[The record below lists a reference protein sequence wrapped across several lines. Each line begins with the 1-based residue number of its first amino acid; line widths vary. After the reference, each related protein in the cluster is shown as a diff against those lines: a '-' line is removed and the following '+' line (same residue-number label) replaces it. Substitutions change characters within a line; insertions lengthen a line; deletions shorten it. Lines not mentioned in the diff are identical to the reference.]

1 MGKVTLLFAGK
12 SYDTDVQSVRENQI
26 VIFDGPYNMRQ
37 RMVVAGIEHTQSGYN
52 YRLIDPETAEE
63 HSADLIRPLRDKFGI
78 GHYYDDEHPEF
89 MDAAEVAALR
99 TRADALKAE
108 QEAARRA
115 AAEDAERLRIIGA
128 ERLRQ
133 IVPDDAMAVII
144 GEQHESECN
153 PYTDYFGSRI
163 VRTVILGFSTHT
175 RDLFPEMRKAAAR
188 FEGTAH
194 LTERNAEYEHR
205 EKYSMGHGYYLGTH
219 RYSGWQVSKESCR
232 DKEGIIKRFA
242 VVAGN
247 PDNVCIENPAPV
259 QTAAP
264 ETVADAR
271 VEIVEYSA
279 KSIAVFGDT
288 KPLRDTLRDL
298 NGLFRAYLTHDG
310 TRCAGWISPNAENKR
325 CAAHW
330 PPISNNIQSGAGI
343 RPPHNTRNHER
354 TDNSYRRAPAG
365 DQRQR
370 KIHRL
375 FRFQRPCTHFQHPD
389 LFRQV
394 VAGESP
400 SFQPLVTKQ
409 RRTAMAELGQRAC
422 HVRRFDPLI
431 LNDFIMKSYE
441 EIIQRTAD
449 FDYMMRTRLPEKY
462 MPEVFGVTAG
472 EDPDLRQLLHNA
484 SRNGIGITYLL
495 FKIPYDRHKQLIKY
509 LSK

>member
-1 MGKVTLLFAGK
+1 
-12 SYDTDVQSVRENQI
+12 
-26 VIFDGPYNMRQ
+26 
-37 RMVVAGIEHTQSGYN
+37 
-52 YRLIDPETAEE
+52 
-63 HSADLIRPLRDKFGI
+63 
-78 GHYYDDEHPEF
+78 

-115 AAEDAERLRIIGA
+115 AAEDAERLRTIGA

-133 IVPDDAMAVII
+133 IVPDDAVAVII
-144 GEQHESECN
+144 GEQHESECD

-194 LTERNAEYEHR
+194 LAERNAEYEHR

-310 TRCAGWISPNAENKR
+310 TRCAGWIFSKR
-325 CAAHW
+325 REQEVRSALAA
-330 PPISNNIQSGAGI
+330 
-343 RPPHNTRNHER
+343 
-354 TDNSYRRAPAG
+354 
-365 DQRQR
+365 
-370 KIHRL
+370 
-375 FRFQRPCTHFQHPD
+375 
-389 LFRQV
+389 
-394 VAGESP
+394 
-400 SFQPLVTKQ
+400 
-409 RRTAMAELGQRAC
+409 
-422 HVRRFDPLI
+422 
-431 LNDFIMKSYE
+431 
-441 EIIQRTAD
+441 
-449 FDYMMRTRLPEKY
+449 
-462 MPEVFGVTAG
+462 
-472 EDPDLRQLLHNA
+472 
-484 SRNGIGITYLL
+484 YL
-495 FKIPYDRHKQLIKY
+495 K
-509 LSK
+509 

>member
-37 RMVVAGIEHTQSGYN
+37 RVVVAGIAHTQSGYN

-63 HSADLIRPLRDKFGI
+63 HTADLIRPLRDKFGI

-133 IVPDDAMAVII
+133 IVPDDAVAVIF
-144 GEQHESECN
+144 GEQHESECD

-194 LTERNAEYEHR
+194 LAERNAEYEHR

-247 PDNVCIENPAPV
+247 SDNVCIKNPAPV

-310 TRCAGWISPNAENKR
+310 TRCAGWIFSKR
-325 CAAHW
+325 REQEVRSALAA
-330 PPISNNIQSGAGI
+330 
-343 RPPHNTRNHER
+343 
-354 TDNSYRRAPAG
+354 
-365 DQRQR
+365 
-370 KIHRL
+370 
-375 FRFQRPCTHFQHPD
+375 
-389 LFRQV
+389 
-394 VAGESP
+394 
-400 SFQPLVTKQ
+400 
-409 RRTAMAELGQRAC
+409 
-422 HVRRFDPLI
+422 
-431 LNDFIMKSYE
+431 
-441 EIIQRTAD
+441 
-449 FDYMMRTRLPEKY
+449 
-462 MPEVFGVTAG
+462 
-472 EDPDLRQLLHNA
+472 
-484 SRNGIGITYLL
+484 YL
-495 FKIPYDRHKQLIKY
+495 K
-509 LSK
+509 

>member
-12 SYDTDVQSVRENQI
+12 SYDTDVQNVRENQI
-26 VIFDGPYNMRQ
+26 VIFAGPYNMRQ
-37 RMVVAGIEHTQSGYN
+37 RMVVAGIAHTQSGYN

-115 AAEDAERLRIIGA
+115 AAEDAERLRTIGA

-133 IVPDDAMAVII
+133 IVPDDAVAVII
-144 GEQHESECN
+144 GEQHESECD

-194 LTERNAEYEHR
+194 LAERNGEYEHR

-242 VVAGN
+242 VVAGKS
-247 PDNVCIENPAPV
+247 DNVCIENPAPV

-288 KPLRDTLRDL
+288 KPRRSERAFSRLPYARRHPVRRVDFLQTPRTRGAQRIGRLSQITFNPGRASARPTTPESMNEQITAIAAL
-298 NGLFRAYLTHDG
+298 LLEINGKEKYTAFFDF
-310 TRCAGWISPNAENKR
+310 
-325 CAAHW
+325 
-330 PPISNNIQSGAGI
+330 SG
-343 RPPHNTRNHER
+343 
-354 TDNSYRRAPAG
+354 
-365 DQRQR
+365 
-370 KIHRL
+370 
-375 FRFQRPCTHFQHPD
+375 
-389 LFRQV
+389 
-394 VAGESP
+394 
-400 SFQPLVTKQ
+400 
-409 RRTAMAELGQRAC
+409 
-422 HVRRFDPLI
+422 HVRTFSIRIYSGKWSQGKAPLFNLSLQNKDGQQWRNWDNAHAMSGDSI
-431 LNDFIMKSYE
+431 LSFL
-441 EIIQRTAD
+441 T
-449 FDYMMRTRLPEKY
+449 T
-462 MPEVFGVTAG
+462 
-472 EDPDLRQLLHNA
+472 LL
-484 SRNGIGITYLL
+484 
-495 FKIPYDRHKQLIKY
+495 
-509 LSK
+509 

>member
-26 VIFDGPYNMRQ
+26 VIFDGPYSKYC

-52 YRLIDPETAEE
+52 YRLIDLETAEE

-115 AAEDAERLRIIGA
+115 AAEGAERLRTIGA

-133 IVPDDAMAVII
+133 TVPDDAVAVII
-144 GEQHESECN
+144 GEQHESECD

-194 LTERNAEYEHR
+194 LAERNAEYEHR

-232 DKEGIIKRFA
+232 DKEGVIKRFA

-247 PDNVCIENPAPV
+247 PENVCIENPASV

-271 VEIVEYSA
+271 VEIVEYSE

-310 TRCAGWISPNAENKR
+310 TRCAGWIFSKR
-325 CAAHW
+325 REQEVRSALAA
-330 PPISNNIQSGAGI
+330 
-343 RPPHNTRNHER
+343 
-354 TDNSYRRAPAG
+354 
-365 DQRQR
+365 
-370 KIHRL
+370 
-375 FRFQRPCTHFQHPD
+375 
-389 LFRQV
+389 
-394 VAGESP
+394 
-400 SFQPLVTKQ
+400 
-409 RRTAMAELGQRAC
+409 
-422 HVRRFDPLI
+422 
-431 LNDFIMKSYE
+431 
-441 EIIQRTAD
+441 
-449 FDYMMRTRLPEKY
+449 
-462 MPEVFGVTAG
+462 
-472 EDPDLRQLLHNA
+472 
-484 SRNGIGITYLL
+484 YL
-495 FKIPYDRHKQLIKY
+495 K
-509 LSK
+509 

>member
-12 SYDTDVQSVRENQI
+12 SYDTDVQNVRENQI

-37 RMVVAGIEHTQSGYN
+37 RMVVAGIAHTQSGYN

-115 AAEDAERLRIIGA
+115 AAEDAERLRTIGA

-133 IVPDDAMAVII
+133 IVPDDAVAVII
-144 GEQHESECN
+144 GEQHESECD

-194 LTERNAEYEHR
+194 LAERNAEYEHR

-242 VVAGN
+242 VVAGKS
-247 PDNVCIENPAPV
+247 DNVCIENPAPV

-288 KPLRDTLRDL
+288 SMNEQITAIAALLL
-298 NGLFRAYLTHDG
+298 EINGKEKYTAFFDF
-310 TRCAGWISPNAENKR
+310 
-325 CAAHW
+325 
-330 PPISNNIQSGAGI
+330 SG
-343 RPPHNTRNHER
+343 
-354 TDNSYRRAPAG
+354 
-365 DQRQR
+365 
-370 KIHRL
+370 
-375 FRFQRPCTHFQHPD
+375 
-389 LFRQV
+389 
-394 VAGESP
+394 
-400 SFQPLVTKQ
+400 
-409 RRTAMAELGQRAC
+409 
-422 HVRRFDPLI
+422 HVRTFSIRIYSGKWSQGKDPLFNLSLQNKDGQQWRNWDNAHAMSGDSI
-431 LNDFIMKSYE
+431 LSFL
-441 EIIQRTAD
+441 T
-449 FDYMMRTRLPEKY
+449 T
-462 MPEVFGVTAG
+462 
-472 EDPDLRQLLHNA
+472 LL
-484 SRNGIGITYLL
+484 
-495 FKIPYDRHKQLIKY
+495 
-509 LSK
+509 

>member
-1 MGKVTLLFAGK
+1 
-12 SYDTDVQSVRENQI
+12 
-26 VIFDGPYNMRQ
+26 MRQ

-63 HSADLIRPLRDKFGI
+63 HTADLIRPLRDKFGI

-89 MDAAEVAALR
+89 IDAAEVAALR
-99 TRADALKAE
+99 TRADAFKAE

-115 AAEDAERLRIIGA
+115 AAEDAERLRTIGA

-133 IVPDDAMAVII
+133 IVPDNAVAVII
-144 GEQHESECN
+144 GEQHESECD

-194 LTERNAEYEHR
+194 LAERNAEYEHR

-310 TRCAGWISPNAENKR
+310 TRCAGWIFSKR
-325 CAAHW
+325 REQEVRSALAA
-330 PPISNNIQSGAGI
+330 
-343 RPPHNTRNHER
+343 
-354 TDNSYRRAPAG
+354 
-365 DQRQR
+365 
-370 KIHRL
+370 
-375 FRFQRPCTHFQHPD
+375 
-389 LFRQV
+389 
-394 VAGESP
+394 
-400 SFQPLVTKQ
+400 
-409 RRTAMAELGQRAC
+409 
-422 HVRRFDPLI
+422 
-431 LNDFIMKSYE
+431 
-441 EIIQRTAD
+441 
-449 FDYMMRTRLPEKY
+449 
-462 MPEVFGVTAG
+462 
-472 EDPDLRQLLHNA
+472 
-484 SRNGIGITYLL
+484 YL
-495 FKIPYDRHKQLIKY
+495 K
-509 LSK
+509 

>member
-12 SYDTDVQSVRENQI
+12 SYDTDVQNVRENQI

-63 HSADLIRPLRDKFGI
+63 HTADLIRPLRDKFGI
-78 GHYYDDEHPEF
+78 GHYY
-89 MDAAEVAALR
+89 
-99 TRADALKAE
+99 E

-115 AAEDAERLRIIGA
+115 AAEDAERLRTIGA

-133 IVPDDAMAVII
+133 IVPDNAVAVII
-144 GEQHESECN
+144 GEQHESECD

-194 LTERNAEYEHR
+194 LAERNAEYEHR

-310 TRCAGWISPNAENKR
+310 TRCAGWIFSKR
-325 CAAHW
+325 REQEVRSALAA
-330 PPISNNIQSGAGI
+330 
-343 RPPHNTRNHER
+343 
-354 TDNSYRRAPAG
+354 
-365 DQRQR
+365 
-370 KIHRL
+370 
-375 FRFQRPCTHFQHPD
+375 
-389 LFRQV
+389 
-394 VAGESP
+394 
-400 SFQPLVTKQ
+400 
-409 RRTAMAELGQRAC
+409 
-422 HVRRFDPLI
+422 
-431 LNDFIMKSYE
+431 
-441 EIIQRTAD
+441 
-449 FDYMMRTRLPEKY
+449 
-462 MPEVFGVTAG
+462 
-472 EDPDLRQLLHNA
+472 
-484 SRNGIGITYLL
+484 YL
-495 FKIPYDRHKQLIKY
+495 K
-509 LSK
+509 

>member
-1 MGKVTLLFAGK
+1 MKQHKNIREILKRSGTAPTGICGFWRSAVGFAAALFGAFAAFKFLAGIYLGAGGFLGFCLSLWLLRRCRDIVRLLLSPPWLSSCGFFCGCFTNIQHLTTMGKVTLLFAGK

-63 HSADLIRPLRDKFGI
+63 HTADLIRPLRDKFGI

-115 AAEDAERLRIIGA
+115 AAEDAERLRTIGA

-133 IVPDDAMAVII
+133 IVPDDAVAVII
-144 GEQHESECN
+144 GEQHESECD

-194 LTERNAEYEHR
+194 LAERNAEYEHR

-247 PDNVCIENPAPV
+247 SDNVCIENPAPV

-310 TRCAGWISPNAENKR
+310 TRCAGWIFSKR
-325 CAAHW
+325 REQEVRSALAA
-330 PPISNNIQSGAGI
+330 
-343 RPPHNTRNHER
+343 
-354 TDNSYRRAPAG
+354 
-365 DQRQR
+365 
-370 KIHRL
+370 
-375 FRFQRPCTHFQHPD
+375 
-389 LFRQV
+389 
-394 VAGESP
+394 
-400 SFQPLVTKQ
+400 
-409 RRTAMAELGQRAC
+409 
-422 HVRRFDPLI
+422 
-431 LNDFIMKSYE
+431 
-441 EIIQRTAD
+441 
-449 FDYMMRTRLPEKY
+449 
-462 MPEVFGVTAG
+462 
-472 EDPDLRQLLHNA
+472 
-484 SRNGIGITYLL
+484 YL
-495 FKIPYDRHKQLIKY
+495 K
-509 LSK
+509 